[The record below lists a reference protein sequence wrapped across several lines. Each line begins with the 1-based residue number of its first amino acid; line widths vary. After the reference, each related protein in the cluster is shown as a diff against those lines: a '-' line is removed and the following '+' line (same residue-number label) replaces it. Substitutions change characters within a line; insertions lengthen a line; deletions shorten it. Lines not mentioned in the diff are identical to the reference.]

1 MKHFKRSLSL
11 TIALLMCLAAMV
23 TLFSC
28 KDDTPDSTTSD
39 TLDGTQQG
47 DDKTPTTAVDLTIFD
62 GAEYAGK
69 LVYPESADDIR
80 KDVSNALKESLGER
94 PDAVVD
100 SQAAADENAV
110 EILIGSTNRPE
121 SAQVASSN
129 ANDAWYFVGVVGNK
143 LVINGS
149 NSYMLSKAVSY
160 FIETVLGAAV
170 EDTAFTLKISD
181 NKNEVL
187 VDYSHVDWRIYEI
200 PYFKGEMAAYS
211 TAVYTSAKLLSE
223 YNKMDSDF
231 VRLLTVTKTN
241 ETEIGAYI
249 EKLKSF
255 GFTEAVRDTVDKN
268 VYVTMTREDETVYMY
283 YTTGGSSVKVI
294 YDNVSDT
301 VAEVS
306 TPAMTPAAGEGA
318 VFYQYG
324 LNQDPYMFPNTGVE
338 GYPNNG
344 MMYIIKCADNSV
356 IIFDGGSASQ
366 MTDSND
372 SKPMEELDAFLHEIT
387 GVAEGEKITIAA
399 WILTHLHGDHTQ
411 GFAKFITAYAE
422 KYDLKAICSN
432 VPYNYALEQSGSSV
446 MTVKNL
452 SSYLNIMYP
461 ELKEIIVHTGQKLT
475 FADVTV
481 QIMYTHEDLAAALTG
496 AASYGQ
502 FNNTTTVY
510 KVYTENMSM
519 MILGDAIDLPEDYM
533 LKAYSEET
541 LKCDIVQVAHHA
553 HDGVDN
559 IYDSI
564 KASIYLVPNSYGGW
578 EYREVDYEGK
588 NWPMYIRGEVLE
600 GNILPKYCKNYGEE
614 GEMLFFTGKSTLTVG
629 FGYVD
634 GEIKVVYE
642 PEPLDTVQGLT
653 PDKDSETGFGEIDFV

>member
-1 MKHFKRSLSL
+1 MKNFKRILSL
-11 TIALLMCLAAMV
+11 IIALLMCLAAMV

-28 KDDTPDSTTSD
+28 KDDTPDSEPPSD
-39 TLDGTQQG
+39 SIGGTQSNDQPS
-47 DDKTPTTAVDLTIFD
+47 TPEELKLFD

-69 LVYPESADDIR
+69 LVYPAAADSLR
-80 KDVSNALKESLGER
+80 KDVSNALKSILGER

-100 SQAAADENAV
+100 TEEEIDAATV
-110 EILIGSTNRPE
+110 EILIGRTNRPE
-121 SAQVASSN
+121 SAQMDSSRPS
-129 ANDAWYFVGVVGNK
+129 DAWYFVGIIGNK

-149 NSYMLSKAVSY
+149 NSYMLELAVNY
-160 FIETVLGAAV
+160 FIETVLASAV
-170 EDTAFTLKISD
+170 KDTAFTLKKSD
-181 NKNEVL
+181 NKHEL
-187 VDYSHVDWRIYEI
+187 LADYYSADWRILEI
-200 PYFKGEMAAYS
+200 PYFKGDNVAYS
-211 TAVYTSAKLLSE
+211 GAVYTSSRLISE

-241 ETEIGAYI
+241 ETEISAYI
-249 EKLKSF
+249 ERLKSF

-268 VYVTMTREDETVYMY
+268 VYVTMTRADETVYMY
-283 YTTGGSSVKVI
+283 YTTGGNTVKVI
-294 YDNVSDT
+294 YDSVSDT

-318 VFYQYG
+318 VVYQYG
-324 LNQDPYMFPNTGVE
+324 LNQDPYEYPNTGVE

-356 IIFDGGSASQ
+356 IIFDGGAASQ
-366 MTDSND
+366 MTDSAD

-399 WILTHLHGDHTQ
+399 WIITHLHSDHAE
-411 GFAKFITAYAE
+411 GFSKFIMAYA
-422 KYDLKAICSN
+422 KSYDLKAICSN
-432 VPYNYALEQSGSSV
+432 VPYNYALEQSGSV
-446 MTVKNL
+446 VANIKNL
-452 SSYLNIMYP
+452 ASYLNVIYP
-461 ELKEIIVHTGQKLT
+461 ELKEIVVHTGQKLT

-481 QIMYTHEDLAAALTG
+481 QVMYTHEDLVAALTG
-496 AASYGQ
+496 AVSYGQ
-502 FNNTTTVY
+502 FNNTSTIF

-564 KASIYLVPNSYGGW
+564 KATIYLVPNSYGGW
-578 EYREVDYEGK
+578 EYREVSYTGK
-588 NWPMYIRGEVLE
+588 NWPEYIRGEILE
-600 GNILPKYCKNYGEE
+600 GKILPKYCKNYGKDN
-614 GEMLFFTGKSTLTVG
+614 EMLFFAGKSTLTVG
-629 FGYVD
+629 LGYVD

-642 PEPLDTVQGLT
+642 PETLNTTQPVT
-653 PDKDSETGFGEIDFV
+653 PGVDSETSFGEIDFV